1 MTRVLLV
8 DDHPVYRRGLAA
20 LVAASGFDIAG
31 EAASGEEAISAART
45 LGPDVVLMD
54 LRLPELHGIEA
65 TERIVAENPAIRVV
79 VVTMLDDDEAVR
91 AALAAGAI
99 GYVVKDASPEEIIAA
114 LRAAV
119 LGASLVGSGVR
130 RPIDP
135 LAANGGVAG
144 AVRSASLT
152 RRESQTAALLA
163 KGLSNRAI
171 AGRFGVSEKTVANYV
186 SCVLLKLGVRD
197 RYEAGRLVRERA
209 NG

>member
-20 LVAASGFDIAG
+20 LVAASGFDVAG

-79 VVTMLDDDEAVR
+79 VVTMLDDAEAVR

-135 LAANGGVAG
+135 MPANGSVA
-144 AVRSASLT
+144 AARSASLT

-186 SCVLLKLGVRD
+186 SSVLLKLGVRD

-209 NG
+209 DG

>member
-20 LVAASGFDIAG
+20 LVAASGFDVAG

-135 LAANGGVAG
+135 LAASGSVA
-144 AVRSASLT
+144 AAARSASLT

-186 SCVLLKLGVRD
+186 SSVLLKLGVRD